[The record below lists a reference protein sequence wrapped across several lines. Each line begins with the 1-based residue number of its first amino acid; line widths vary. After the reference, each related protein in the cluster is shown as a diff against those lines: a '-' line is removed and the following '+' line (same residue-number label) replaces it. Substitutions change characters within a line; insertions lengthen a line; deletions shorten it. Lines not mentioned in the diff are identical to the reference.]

1 MVTSVA
7 SLDKQTGSFKAVT
20 TTTAVKQD
28 LIITCYKPS
37 DIITKQLPIHNS
49 NKDYVWDFLSEHLGH
64 LPVHI
69 ERGNATTTVVE
80 HSPKILYDRLISYYV
95 QHGYQ
100 IPMDAQ
106 EFQAGLRERFI
117 ERDGMYFTAPQA
129 AEYEEKRKHTTDFV
143 PMGLIVSDEANGI
156 EWLKLQLKEPKTYQ
170 EISPEWMQAV
180 NSLRKGDVLP
190 ELKDILEENF
200 IEDENGRWHVPD
212 LEKQIDLEKLKH
224 KSLMKEFNLYRE
236 MAQKPRAR
244 IKEVRV
250 EALREGFKQCFK
262 DKDFATILL
271 LGDKIPQNILTEDEV
286 LLQYYDIAQMRS

>member
-1 MVTSVA
+1 
-7 SLDKQTGSFKAVT
+7 
-20 TTTAVKQD
+20 
-28 LIITCYKPS
+28 
-37 DIITKQLPIHNS
+37 
-49 NKDYVWDFLSEHLGH
+49 
-64 LPVHI
+64 
-69 ERGNATTTVVE
+69 
-80 HSPKILYDRLISYYV
+80 
-95 QHGYQ
+95 
-100 IPMDAQ
+100 MDAQ

-156 EWLKLQLKEPKTYQ
+156 EWLKLQLREPKTYQ

-180 NSLRKGDVLP
+180 NGQKKGDVLP

-200 IEDENGRWHVPD
+200 IEDETGHWHVPD

-224 KSLMKEFNLYRE
+224 KSLMKEFNLYKE
-236 MAQKPRAR
+236 MALKPRAR

-262 DKDFATILL
+262 DKDFQTILL